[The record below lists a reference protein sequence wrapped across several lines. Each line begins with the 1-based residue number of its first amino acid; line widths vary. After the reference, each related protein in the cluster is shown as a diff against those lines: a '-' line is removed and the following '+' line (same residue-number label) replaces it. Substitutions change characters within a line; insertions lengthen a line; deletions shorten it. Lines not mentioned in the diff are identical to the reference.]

1 MRHASAHRN
10 PGPELATADSG
21 RVGRAPF
28 TLLGVWAHPDDET
41 YLSAALM
48 RRFVASGGHVVLIC
62 ATRGE
67 LGTDDPQLD
76 PRRLAAQRER
86 ELRTAM
92 AHLGVHDVWVLGHPD
107 GACADVDDVDVVPA
121 LTDAMRAVQPD
132 LVVTFGPD
140 GITNHP
146 DHRAVSRWT
155 TLAWLGAGERRSGR
169 LLYATM
175 TRSFVERHRREYS
188 EIPLTVEGPPI
199 WTPEDEIALRIEPDA
214 DERAH
219 KRAALRSHDSQI
231 GGLVEV
237 LGEDRLHDWWQV
249 ETFRGPTR
257 GELASLAG
265 FSAPRRARATA
276 RATPIRATLES
287 RT

>member
-1 MRHASAHRN
+1 MRPQTTN
-10 PGPELATADSG
+10 PAAELAVTILRRS
-21 RVGRAPF
+21 GRAPF

-48 RRFVASGGHVVLIC
+48 HRVVASGGRVVLIC

-67 LGTDDPQLD
+67 RGTDDPGLD
-76 PRRLAAQRER
+76 PRRLAARRER

-92 AHLGVHDVWVLGHPD
+92 AQLGVHDVRVLGHPD
-107 GACADVDDVDVVPA
+107 GACADVDDVEVVPV
-121 LTDAMRAVQPD
+121 LIDTMRSLQPD

-155 TLAWLGAGERRSGR
+155 TTAWLGAGEHRDRS

-175 TRSFVERHRREYS
+175 TRSFVERHQRHYP
-188 EIPLTVEGPPI
+188 EIPLTMEEPPI
-199 WTPEDEIALRIEPDA
+199 WTPESEVAMRIEPDS
-214 DERAH
+214 DERAR
-219 KRAALRSHDSQI
+219 KRAALRAHESQI

-237 LGEDRLHDWWQV
+237 LGEERLHNWWQV
-249 ETFRGPTR
+249 ETFRRPSS
-257 GELASLAG
+257 GELASVGGL
-265 FSAPRRARATA
+265 SAPRRARANA
-276 RATPIRATLES
+276 
-287 RT
+287 

>member
-1 MRHASAHRN
+1 MRLETTNLAAELHVANSHR
-10 PGPELATADSG
+10 G
-21 RVGRAPF
+21 GRAPF

-48 RRFVASGGHVVLIC
+48 RRVVASGGHVVLIC

-67 LGTDDPQLD
+67 RGTDDPRLD
-76 PRRLAAQRER
+76 PRRLAARRER

-92 AHLGVHDVWVLGHPD
+92 AQLGVHDVWVLGHPD
-107 GACADVDDVDVVPA
+107 GACAEVDDAEVVPV
-121 LTDAMRAVQPD
+121 LTDAMRSLQPD

-155 TLAWLGAGERRSGR
+155 TMAWLGAGEHRDHP

-175 TRSFVERHRREYS
+175 TRSFIQRHQRHYP
-188 EIPLTVEGPPI
+188 EISLTMEGPPI
-199 WTPEDEIALRIEPDA
+199 WTPENEVALRIEPDS
-214 DERAH
+214 DERAR
-219 KRAALRSHDSQI
+219 KRAALRSHESQI

-237 LGEDRLHDWWQV
+237 LGEERLHDWWQI
-249 ETFRGPTR
+249 ETFRRPSS
-257 GELASLAG
+257 GELASVAG
-265 FSAPRRARATA
+265 LSAPRRARANA
-276 RATPIRATLES
+276 
-287 RT
+287 